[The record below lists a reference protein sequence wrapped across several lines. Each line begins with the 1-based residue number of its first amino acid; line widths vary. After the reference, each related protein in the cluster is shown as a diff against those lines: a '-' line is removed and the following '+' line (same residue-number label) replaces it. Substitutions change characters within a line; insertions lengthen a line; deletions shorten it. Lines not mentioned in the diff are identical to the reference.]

1 MPIPLEQRG
10 QPIVRPCSL
19 TRASVTHQ
27 RFCVAAGSGALFP
40 GAASTLTFGLVRV
53 PHCRSTGNS
62 PGPTTIEVFGL
73 ELNGSP
79 ESLSTYSRLH
89 LADSG
94 CRLMVRNLRTP
105 RARRRTSAL
114 PCFLSFP
121 TRPAP
126 ASSLRTCHAPAL
138 IQVPEHKRFRRNRQ
152 VRLGSCCS
160 EALHKVFSRQLVH
173 DTFKRPS
180 NSVISSN

>member
-19 TRASVTHQ
+19 TRASVTYQ
-27 RFCVAAGSGALFP
+27 RFCVAAGSGALSP
-40 GAASTLTFGLVRV
+40 GASSTLTFGLVRV

-62 PGPTTIEVFGL
+62 PGPTAIEVFGL

-105 RARRRTSAL
+105 CSSPHKCSSVFSVFPNQTSSSQFTSHL
-114 PCFLSFP
+114 P
-121 TRPAP
+121 R
-126 ASSLRTCHAPAL
+126 SSLDPGTRAQT
-138 IQVPEHKRFRRNRQ
+138 
-152 VRLGSCCS
+152 
-160 EALHKVFSRQLVH
+160 
-173 DTFKRPS
+173 
-180 NSVISSN
+180 ISPKQASPPR